1 MTTPFAGCIWVF
13 SFVYWTRIGLA
24 QRRAKPQG
32 EKMPRKV
39 RDSKLDTR
47 TARAS
52 LKANVKP
59 YFRLIEPGLFI
70 GYRRLPGDRPGTWVA
85 RRYDP
90 DQRTYTVKNLKT
102 ADARLV
108 FADDKSEADG
118 ETILTFGQAQA
129 AAKVER
135 EQEAFEKLRP
145 YTVRQAI
152 NSYLKSKEADG
163 RDVVDSKCRSNAHIL
178 PSLGDLECNK
188 LTKDEIQDWHRSLA
202 KAAPRTRTKAGT
214 NQQFRKF
221 SGDKDAV
228 RRRQASANRV
238 MTILKA
244 ALNQAFENGRVAS
257 DSAWRKVKRFKGVDM
272 ARLRYLTMA
281 EAKHLI
287 NTTDSDFRKL
297 VQGALQ
303 SGARYGQLAELVVSD
318 FHADTK
324 GNGTL
329 QLRSR
334 KGDGTEKVYHA
345 TLTAEGASFFKVIC
359 GGRPG
364 NELMFRNVG
373 RIQRATD
380 REKVSREKRGELT
393 DGIVIDGGYEWRESE
408 QLRLMAAACERAKIK
423 PPIGF
428 HGLRHTWASHAVMNG
443 VPLLVVAKNLGHSD
457 TRMVEKH
464 YGHLAPSYITDA
476 IRANA
481 PKFGF
486 KPDTNVVPLAR
497 HIKARV

>member
-1 MTTPFAGCIWVF
+1 
-13 SFVYWTRIGLA
+13 
-24 QRRAKPQG
+24 
-32 EKMPRKV
+32 MPRKV

-47 TARAS
+47 TARAG

-70 GYRRLPGDRPGTWVA
+70 GYRRLSGDRPGTWVA

-102 ADARLV
+102 ADGRLV
-108 FADDKSEADG
+108 FADDKSESDG
-118 ETILTFGQAQA
+118 ETVLTFGQAQA
-129 AAKVER
+129 ATKVER
-135 EQEAFEKLRP
+135 EQEAFEKSKP
-145 YTVRQAI
+145 CTVRQAI
-152 NSYLKSKEADG
+152 NAYLKSKEADG
-163 RDVVDSKCRSNAHIL
+163 RDVVDSRCRADAHIL
-178 PSLGDLECNK
+178 PPLGDLECAK
-188 LTKDEIQDWHRSLA
+188 LTKDKIHDWHRSLA
-202 KAAPRTRTKAGT
+202 KAAPRKRTKPGKD
-214 NQQFRKF
+214 QQFRKF

-244 ALNQAFENGRVAS
+244 ALNQAFENGKVPS
-257 DSAWRKVKRFKGVDM
+257 DTAWRKVKRFKGVDT
-272 ARLRYLTMA
+272 ARLRYLTIA
-281 EAKHLI
+281 EAKRLI
-287 NTTDSDFRKL
+287 NAADPDFRKL

-345 TLTAEGASFFKVIC
+345 TLTAEGATFFREIC
-359 GGRPG
+359 RGRAG
-364 NELMFRNVG
+364 DELIFQNAG
-373 RIQRATD
+373 RIQRALD
-380 REKVSREKRGELT
+380 REKLSREKRGNLV
-393 DGIVIDGGYEWRESE
+393 DGIVHGGEWRESE
-408 QLRLMAAACERAKIK
+408 QLRLMADACERAKIK

-464 YGHLAPSYITDA
+464 YGHLAPSYVTDA
-476 IRANA
+476 IRAGA

-486 KPDTNVVPLAR
+486 KPDSKVVPLVR
-497 HIKARV
+497 

>member
-1 MTTPFAGCIWVF
+1 
-13 SFVYWTRIGLA
+13 
-24 QRRAKPQG
+24 
-32 EKMPRKV
+32 MPRKV

-102 ADARLV
+102 ADDRLV

-118 ETILTFGQAQA
+118 ETVLTFGQAQA
-129 AAKVER
+129 AAKVQR
-135 EQEAFEKLRP
+135 EQGAFEKSKP

-163 RDVVDSKCRSNAHIL
+163 RDVVDSRCRADAHIL
-178 PSLGDLECNK
+178 PSLGDFECSK
-188 LTKDEIQDWHRSLA
+188 LTMEKIQDWHRSLA
-202 KAAPRTRTKAGT
+202 KAAPRTRTTPGKD
-214 NQQFRKF
+214 QQFRKF

-244 ALNQAFENGRVAS
+244 ALNHAFKHGKVAS
-257 DSAWRKVKRFKGVDM
+257 DTAWRKVTRFRGVDT

-281 EAKHLI
+281 EAKRLI
-287 NTTDSDFRKL
+287 NAADPDFRKL

-303 SGARYGQLAELVVSD
+303 SGARYGQLTELVVSD

-345 TLTAEGASFFKVIC
+345 TLTAEGASFFKEIC
-359 GGRPG
+359 VGRPG
-364 NELMFRNVG
+364 NELMFRNVR
-373 RIQRATD
+373 RIQRALD
-380 REKVSREKRGELT
+380 REKLSREKRGYLVE
-393 DGIVIDGGYEWRESE
+393 GIVIDSGDEWRESE
-408 QLRLMAAACERAKIK
+408 QLRLMADACDRAKIK

-464 YGHLAPSYITDA
+464 YSHLAPSYVTDA
-476 IRANA
+476 IRAGA

-486 KPDTNVVPLAR
+486 KPDTKVVPLAPQR
-497 HIKARV
+497 MKARV

>member
-1 MTTPFAGCIWVF
+1 MAPKKIRAG
-13 SFVYWTRIGLA
+13 
-24 QRRAKPQG
+24 
-32 EKMPRKV
+32 
-39 RDSKLDTR
+39 DSKLVSR
-47 TARAS
+47 TAREG
-52 LKANVKP
+52 LKPNRKP
-59 YFRLIEPGLFI
+59 YFRLIERGTYL
-70 GYRRLPGDRPGTWVA
+70 GYRKPLKGPGTWVV
-85 RRYDP
+85 
-90 DQRTYTVKNLKT
+90 RTYVGNDRYTVLNLT
-102 ADARLV
+102 TDDGRPI
-108 FADDKSEADG
+108 FADDHEDANG
-118 ETILTFGQAQA
+118 VTILDFWQAQDA
-129 AAKVER
+129 VRAKRSPIEAIGPYKVKQAVE
-135 EQEAFEKLRP
+135 
-145 YTVRQAI
+145 
-152 NSYLKSKEADG
+152 SYLKSKEADG
-163 RDVVDSKCRSNAHIL
+163 RDVVDSRCRASAHIL
-178 PSLGDLECNK
+178 PSLGDLECAK
-188 LTKDEIQDWHRSLA
+188 LTMEKIQGWHRSLA
-202 KAAPRTRTKAGT
+202 KAAPRTRTKPGKA
-214 NQQFRKF
+214 QQFRKF

-244 ALNQAFENGRVAS
+244 ALNHAFKHGKIAS
-257 DSAWRKVKRFKGVDM
+257 DTAWRKVTRFRGVDT
-272 ARLRYLTMA
+272 ARLSYLTLD
-281 EAKHLI
+281 EAKRLI
-287 NTTDSDFRKL
+287 NTADPDFRKL

-345 TLTAEGASFFKVIC
+345 TLTAEGASFFKQIC

-373 RIQRATD
+373 RIRRALD
-380 REKVSREKRGELT
+380 REKLSREKRGDLV
-393 DGIVIDGGYEWRESE
+393 DGIVIDDGGEWRESE
-408 QLRLMAAACERAKIK
+408 QLRLMADACDRAKIK

-464 YGHLAPSYITDA
+464 YGHMSPSHVADA
-476 IRANA
+476 IRAGA

-486 KPDTNVVPLAR
+486 KPDTKVVPLAPR
-497 HIKARV
+497 QIKVRV